1 MITFDELT
9 AKFGAP
15 KLLQRWGKCVVV
27 PGADFCKKLE
37 VFIDE

>member
-15 KLLQRWGKCVVV
+15 KLLQHGGKCVVV

-37 VFIDE
+37 AFLDE